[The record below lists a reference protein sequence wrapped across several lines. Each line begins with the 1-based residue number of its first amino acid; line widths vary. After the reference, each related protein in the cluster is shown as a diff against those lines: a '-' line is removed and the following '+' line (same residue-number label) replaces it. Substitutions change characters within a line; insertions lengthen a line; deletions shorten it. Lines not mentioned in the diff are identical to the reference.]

1 MVGEVFEVVRS
12 GLTTMDSYSVSAV
25 RPTTVLVFQQHSQVT
40 GLQHVLP
47 EAVSEALFGACRVES
62 AGPALVAQVLQE
74 KGP

>member
-1 MVGEVFEVVRS
+1 MVQS
-12 GLTTMDSYSVSAV
+12 GLTKLDSRSVSAIK
-25 RPTTVLVFQQHSQVT
+25 PTTVLVFQRYSQVT

-47 EAVSEALFGACRVES
+47 EAVSEAVFGACRVES